1 MYLITD
7 KVSVDVND
15 WKMVCQL
22 LILSDR
28 FLVSKLK
35 SYCEQIVTIHIRV
48 ENAVEVLCPLLKEQ
62 AITFVRNHLDVMRG
76 RAEMEQLSSSLFLEI
91 IQKLQL

>member
-15 WKMVCQL
+15 WKMVWQL

-35 SYCEQIVTIHIRV
+35 SYCEQIVVGRIRV
-48 ENAVEVLCPLLKEQ
+48 ENAVEVLCLSDTHNIPLLKEQ
-62 AITFVRNHLDVMRG
+62 AITFICNHLDVM
-76 RAEMEQLSSSLFLEI
+76 
-91 IQKLQL
+91 